1 MFKLQKPNSKS
12 SKPRERVDFKFSN
25 FQLLQVPKGWDV
37 LLVSVISLETG
48 KTFARLGKA
57 LVRNGNCQ
65 WTEVHSES
73 IRVSHNDSS
82 KESEESLIK
91 LVVSMGSSRSSIL
104 GEVNIDLA
112 RYTSSKVAAS
122 VSQPLNKCSYGS
134 ILQLKIQCLTPRSK
148 IRNENSKHST
158 SEDKEQNVENL
169 DLCSKSTGSNHSSDG
184 INEIPTNESAA
195 TIPRL
200 LKLESKVISQS
211 AAGPFCSFDSIEEVT
226 RKEDSLSSRNGSKGE
241 EYNPRGRRDG
251 RIDDGSVLP
260 DNLSFEDSAS
270 NHSSQNSHIYPR
282 DDSQNETVVAK
293 SSTNIIS
300 STKGLLEAAED
311 TIEELRAEAK
321 MWERK
326 ARKLVIDLDVSRKE
340 LSDQSKKQA
349 ELVMERSFAYSE
361 HDGLKREIEWLKLEL
376 QDLRA
381 KCAQEDF
388 SIQSESLI
396 HVQNILEN
404 EIKYQQNLNANLGEQ
419 LKRSQESNVQL
430 VSVLQELEETIE
442 QQKAEIE
449 NLSSLKPYLADLES
463 SIAQNLEDDKML
475 KIQESEKKLQASVFL
490 LDKALKDRTEEL
502 VNAQTSNSQIL
513 FQVEKDYKS
522 QISLKEEEIARLETN
537 LSRHVD
543 DEIKLDLIQE
553 IESLREKVQELEN
566 DCTELTDE
574 NLELLLKLKESNKD
588 GIRKCPSFGSVSSE
602 HPNVCPS
609 DDSDVS
615 DPKSQICNFSEEVPN
630 AGFECSEHFSEIL
643 KQLEIAFHL
652 LMKPLCAVSSMTSEE
667 SLNFLQDFK
676 NSSTEKAISGANVCR
691 CLLELNKLLELRTI
705 ECEDVIRGREL
716 EIKEWIGALE
726 EEVQRH
732 EKSKTKLEKTCADL
746 LKELD
751 QKRLQLN
758 CAESNLLSKEEE
770 NKSLLQY
777 RRELEVEID
786 ELQRKTNHLEQNME
800 VVLRENDMK
809 SEYSKNLENDITI
822 LRNSADSHIS
832 AKTIL
837 ERKSEEL
844 QRERDELESIFNSL
858 QEDNFR
864 CQECISRLETEV
876 QHLKEEKELFQQE
889 TDKSKSVAMNLQE
902 EIEKLKSEIDSQI
915 LNLEQ
920 ESEQMQKQWLKA
932 QTECEDLK
940 EDNRSLRASAS
951 SFAQERIELQNSDS
965 ELRRENQELKGHCSA
980 MVAQLTNS
988 KKSLSDCTK
997 KVDYLE
1003 DHLYSVLEDFDTRE
1017 NCLKSEVDTLVEE
1030 IKDHNNKLALQETWH
1045 QEILEKTL
1053 TFENLRNEV
1062 EHLSK
1067 EISDVNEEKERISS
1081 EAAGE
1086 VSRLLA
1092 EKDELQRSFQESESK
1107 FKVLSGQLA
1116 ASQQSHG
1123 IMLADHERVSKSL
1136 ANQRRS
1142 EDKLKT
1148 DVNDLELKLTI
1159 SDYERQQLTK
1169 EVSILK
1175 VQLQNLSSLR
1185 DESLVLKGELQESL
1199 TEKGNLELAFR
1210 NVTGYCEEMKAE
1222 NALLSEKITS
1232 FQTVFS
1238 ECEENKRKTLA
1249 LQEKITQ
1256 KDSELTAKEVL
1267 LTQNSNLKDEL
1278 AEIKRA
1284 NSQLQQK
1291 IFTLEEEKDECFKKA
1306 CTLEKELKLMERRYH
1321 FHQENPKDIDFY
1333 DESPL
1338 AIGMDPAT
1346 KMLLLES
1353 KVAEAL
1359 DENNQNRVRENRF
1372 ISTSQKNFAVSSKKP
1387 AGDGGTGTRQK
1398 YERTKS
1404 SLETE
1409 LRDLRERY
1417 LTMSLKYA
1425 EVEAQRENLVMKLKV
1440 TNSANRWF
1448 S

>member
-1 MFKLQKPNSKS
+1 MFKLQKPNSKP

-25 FQLLQVPKGWDV
+25 CQLLQVPKGWDM
-37 LLVSVISLETG
+37 LLVSLISLETG

-73 IRVSHNDSS
+73 IRVSQNDSS

-104 GEVNIDLA
+104 GEVNINLA
-112 RYTSSKVAAS
+112 RYTSSKIAAA
-122 VSQPLNKCSYGS
+122 VSQPLNKCGYGT
-134 ILQLKIQCLTPRSK
+134 ILQLKIQCLSPRSK

-169 DLCSKSTGSNHSSDG
+169 ELCSNSTGSNHSSDG

-211 AAGPFCSFDSIEEVT
+211 AGGPFCSFDSIEEVT
-226 RKEDSLSSRNGSKGE
+226 RKDDSLSSRNGSKGE
-241 EYNPRGRRDG
+241 EYNTRGRRDG

-282 DDSQNETVVAK
+282 DDSQNQTVVAK
-293 SSTNIIS
+293 SSSNIIS
-300 STKGLLEAAED
+300 STKSLLEAAEN

-321 MWERK
+321 MWERN

-349 ELVMERSFAYSE
+349 ELVIERSFAYSE
-361 HDGLKREIEWLKLEL
+361 HDGLKREIECLKLEL

-381 KCAQEDF
+381 KCTQEDF

-396 HVQNILEN
+396 HVPNILEN

-419 LKRSQESNVQL
+419 LKWSQESNVQL

-442 QQKAEIE
+442 QQKVEIE

-463 SIAQNLEDDKML
+463 SIAQ
-475 KIQESEKKLQASVFL
+475 ESEKKLQAGVFL

-502 VNAQTSNSQIL
+502 VNAQNSNSQIL

-543 DEIKLDLIQE
+543 NEIKLDLIQE

-574 NLELLLKLKESNKD
+574 NLELLLKLKESNKK

-602 HPNVCPS
+602 HPTVCPS

-615 DPKSQICNFSEEVPN
+615 DPKSQIYNSSEEVPN
-630 AGFECSEHFSEIL
+630 AGFECSEHFTEIL

-652 LMKPLCAVSSMTSEE
+652 LMKPLCSVSSMASEE
-667 SLNFLQDFK
+667 SLNFFQDFK
-676 NSSTEKAISGANVCR
+676 NSSTEKAISGG
-691 CLLELNKLLELRTI
+691 LLELNKLLELRTT
-705 ECEDVIRGREL
+705 ECEDVIRGHEL

-751 QKRLQLN
+751 QKRLQLD
-758 CAESNLLSKEEE
+758 CVESNLLSKDEE

-777 RRELEVEID
+777 QRELEVEID

-809 SEYSKNLENDITI
+809 SEYFKNLENDITI
-822 LRNSADSHIS
+822 LRNSADSYIS

-858 QEDNFR
+858 QEDNFQ
-864 CQECISRLETEV
+864 CQECICRLETEV
-876 QHLKEEKELFQQE
+876 QHLKEEKELFRQE

-902 EIEKLKSEIDSQI
+902 EIEKLKSEIDSQM

-965 ELRRENQELKGHCSA
+965 ELRRENQKLKEHCSA

-997 KVDYLE
+997 KVEYLE

-1030 IKDHNNKLALQETWH
+1030 IKDHKNKLALQETWH
-1045 QEILEKTL
+1045 QDILEKTL
-1053 TFENLRNEV
+1053 NFENLRNEV

-1067 EISDVNEEKERISS
+1067 EISDVNEEKEIISS

-1092 EKDELQRSFQESESK
+1092 EKEELQRSFQESESK

-1123 IMLADHERVSKSL
+1123 IMLADHERASKSL

-1148 DVNDLELKLTI
+1148 DINDLELKLTI
-1159 SDYERQQLTK
+1159 SDYERLQLTK

-1199 TEKGNLELAFR
+1199 IEKGNLELAFR
-1210 NVTGYCEEMKAE
+1210 KVTGYYEEMKAE

-1238 ECEENKRKTLA
+1238 ECEENKRKTSA

-1284 NSQLQQK
+1284 NSQFQQK
-1291 IFTLEEEKDECFKKA
+1291 ILTLEEEKDECFKKA
-1306 CTLEKELKLMERRYH
+1306 CTLEEELELMERRYH

-1346 KMLLLES
+1346 KMQLLES

-1359 DENNQNRVRENRF
+1359 DENNQNRVQKNRF
-1372 ISTSQKNFAVSSKKP
+1372 ISTSQKNFTVSSKKP
-1387 AGDGGTGTRQK
+1387 AGDGGTGTQQK